1 MLSYSSYIILN
12 KSIFFLLIIFIQ
24 ICTTKSDTLK
34 CYSILNCETC
44 PELDYCEKC
53 LKGFTLNKEK
63 TDCYN
68 KTLIELKNNT
78 SNINDIQQK
87 KLDDIFKNIP
97 FKSIDEAKQKDL
109 QRVKINR
116 LLVFILIL
124 LVISI
129 IISTAYDIYK
139 RFMIRGYS
147 DDIPQE
153 ENTKINTN

>member
-1 MLSYSSYIILN
+1 MFSLIHN
-12 KSIFFLLIIFIQ
+12 KNIFFLLIIFTQ
-24 ICTTKSDTLK
+24 IYSIKSETLK
-34 CYSILNCETC
+34 CYSVPNCETC

-53 LKGFTLNKEK
+53 LNGFTLNKEK

-68 KTLIELKNNT
+68 KTLIELNNNT
-78 SNINDIQQK
+78 YSSNLNDTQQK

-97 FKSIDEAKQKDL
+97 FKSIEEAKQRDL
-109 QRVKINR
+109 RRVKINR

-139 RFMIRGYS
+139 KFMIRGYS
-147 DDIPQE
+147 DDVPQE
-153 ENTKINTN
+153 ENSKINTN

>member
-1 MLSYSSYIILN
+1 MLSSILKKN
-12 KSIFFLLIIFIQ
+12 IFFLLIIFVQ
-24 ICTTKSDTLK
+24 ICLIKSDSLK

-44 PELDYCEKC
+44 PELDFCEKC
-53 LKGFTLNKEK
+53 LNGYILNKEK
-63 TDCYN
+63 TECYN
-68 KTLIELKNNT
+68 KKLNSS
-78 SNINDIQQK
+78 SNSNVTEQK

-97 FKSIDEAKQKDL
+97 FKSIEQAKQRDL

-116 LLVFILIL
+116 FLVFILIL

-139 RFMIRGYS
+139 KFMIKGYS

-153 ENTKINTN
+153 ESTKINTH

>member
-1 MLSYSSYIILN
+1 MLPSILKKN
-12 KSIFFLLIIFIQ
+12 IFFLLIIFIQ
-24 ICTTKSDTLK
+24 IYLIKSDSLK

-44 PELDYCEKC
+44 PELDFCEKC
-53 LKGFTLNKEK
+53 LKGFILNKGK
-63 TDCYN
+63 TECYN
-68 KTLIELKNNT
+68 KKLNSS
-78 SNINDIQQK
+78 SNSNVTEQK

-97 FKSIDEAKQKDL
+97 FKSIEQAKQRDL

-116 LLVFILIL
+116 FLVFILIL

-139 RFMIRGYS
+139 KFMIKGYS

-153 ENTKINTN
+153 ESTKINTH